1 MEAAWSKEN
10 KLHLID
16 RLFKEKYATL
26 FGVIQRV
33 GKRPG
38 GGIERMRALLSAG
51 ATDLCMD
58 RMNRIF
64 AMLI

>member
-16 RLFKEKYATL
+16 RLLKEKYATL
-26 FGVIQRV
+26 FEVIQRV
-33 GKRPG
+33 GKRP

>member
-16 RLFKEKYATL
+16 RLLKEKYATL
-26 FGVIQRV
+26 FGVIQHV
-33 GKRPG
+33 GKRL

>member
-16 RLFKEKYATL
+16 RLLKEKYATL

-33 GKRPG
+33 GKRP